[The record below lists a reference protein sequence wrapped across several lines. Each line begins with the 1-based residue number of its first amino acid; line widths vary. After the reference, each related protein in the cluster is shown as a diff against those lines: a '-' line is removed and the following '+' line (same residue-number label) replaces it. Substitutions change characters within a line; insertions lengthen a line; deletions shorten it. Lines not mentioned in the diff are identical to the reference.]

1 MSSFRDDL
9 PTAAAARSA
18 SERRGA
24 ATEFGANP
32 ANRRAV
38 VVRFFTREYA
48 DPDEQ
53 RRLALTHPVYMAV

>member
-1 MSSFRDDL
+1 MSSFRHDL

-38 VVRFFTREYA
+38 VVRFFYNGGRRPQRAAATRAYSA
-48 DPDEQ
+48 G
-53 RRLALTHPVYMAV
+53 V